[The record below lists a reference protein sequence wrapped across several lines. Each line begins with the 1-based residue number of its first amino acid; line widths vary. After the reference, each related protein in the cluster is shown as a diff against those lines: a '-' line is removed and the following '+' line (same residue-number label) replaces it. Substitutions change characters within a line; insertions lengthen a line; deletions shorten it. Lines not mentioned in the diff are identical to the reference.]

1 MKPAPIVIAG
11 TVMGLAGLFS
21 FNSTAVKLSLGS
33 LPAATAPPGST
44 APATTTT
51 TTTTAPRA
59 GGSSPPRTTATT
71 RTTTTAAPTTTT
83 TTAAPT
89 ATRSATGAATNY
101 SFGILSVKV
110 TVSGSKITNISIAS
124 IDDGGN
130 PRSAYIDQA
139 SIPLLEQQALSAQSA
154 SIQGVSG
161 ASYTTAGFEQSL
173 QSALTKLGL

>member
-1 MKPAPIVIAG
+1 MKPAPMVIAG
-11 TVMGLAGLFS
+11 TVVGLAGLLS

-33 LPAATAPPGST
+33 L
-44 APATTTT
+44 APATTPT
-51 TTTTAPRA
+51 
-59 GGSSPPRTTATT
+59 GST
-71 RTTTTAAPTTTT
+71 PTTTT
-83 TTAAPT
+83 TTPHSGGSTPGTTPPTTPTTAPST
-89 ATRSATGAATNY
+89 ATRSATGEATNY

-139 SIPLLEQQALSAQSA
+139 SIPLLEQQAMSAQSA
-154 SIQGVSG
+154 NIQGVSG

-173 QSALTKLGL
+173 QSALSKLGL

>member
-1 MKPAPIVIAG
+1 MGIAG
-11 TVMGLAGLFS
+11 LLS
-21 FNSTAVKLSLGS
+21 FNSTQVKLSLGA
-33 LPAATAPPGST
+33 LPAATVAPGST
-44 APATTTT
+44 TTAPT

-59 GGSSPPRTTATT
+59 GGSKSPPTTAGV
-71 RTTTTAAPTTTT
+71 PTTT

-89 ATRSATGAATNY
+89 ASRSATGTATNY

-124 IDDGGN
+124 VDDGGN

-139 SIPLLEQQALSAQSA
+139 SLPLLEQQALNAQSA

-173 QSALTKLGL
+173 QSALSKLGL

>member
-11 TVMGLAGLFS
+11 TVIGLAGLLS
-21 FNSTAVKLSLGS
+21 FNSAAVKLSLGA

-51 TTTTAPRA
+51 TKTTAPRA
-59 GGSSPPRTTATT
+59 GGSTPPPTTASV
-71 RTTTTAAPTTTT
+71 PTTTT
-83 TTAAPT
+83 SAAPS
-89 ATRSATGAATNY
+89 AARSATGVASNY
-101 SFGILSVKV
+101 SYGILSVKV
-110 TVSGSKITNISIAS
+110 SVSGSNITNISIAS

-139 SIPLLEQQALSAQSA
+139 SLPLLEQQAMSAQSA
-154 SIQGVSG
+154 NIQGVSG

-173 QSALTKLGL
+173 QSALSKLGL

>member
-1 MKPAPIVIAG
+1 
-11 TVMGLAGLFS
+11 MGLAGLFS
-21 FNSTAVKLSLGS
+21 FNSSAVKLSLGA

-44 APATTTT
+44 AAPT
-51 TTTTAPRA
+51 TTTTARRT
-59 GGSSPPRTTATT
+59 GGSTPPPTTAG
-71 RTTTTAAPTTTT
+71 PPTTT

-89 ATRSATGAATNY
+89 ASRSATGEATNY
-101 SFGILSVKV
+101 NFGILSVKV
-110 TVSGSKITNISIAS
+110 TVSGTKITNISIAS

-139 SIPLLEQQALSAQSA
+139 SIPLLEQQALAAQSA

>member
-1 MKPAPIVIAG
+1 MKPAPMVIAG
-11 TVMGLAGLFS
+11 TVVGLAGLFS

-33 LPAATAPPGST
+33 LTPATSPSGST
-44 APATTTT
+44 PT
-51 TTTTAPRA
+51 TTTTAPHT
-59 GGSSPPRTTATT
+59 GGSTSATT
-71 RTTTTAAPTTTT
+71 PATTPTTSPSTS
-83 TTAAPT
+83 
-89 ATRSATGAATNY
+89 TRSATGEATNY

-139 SIPLLEQQALSAQSA
+139 SLPLLEQQAMSAQSA
-154 SIQGVSG
+154 NIQGVSG